1 MKNINELVVS
11 YIAAW
16 NERNPEKR
24 RALVVRTWTEQ
35 GSYVDA
41 HRQAVGHDA
50 IDTMIAAAQESHP
63 GYTLRLVSGIEAHG
77 PYARFSWE
85 GGGTR
90 EAPLYLGGTDFVS
103 VAKDGRFGG
112 VVGFTDAAPAAA

>member
-1 MKNINELVVS
+1 MSNVNLLVVS
-11 YIAAW
+11 YIGAW
-16 NERNPEKR
+16 NERNPEQR
-24 RALVVRTWTEQ
+24 RALVARTWTER

-41 HRQAVGHDA
+41 HRQATGHEA
-50 IDTMIAAAQESHP
+50 IDRMIATAQESHP

-77 PYARFSWE
+77 TYLRFSWE

-103 VAKDGRFGG
+103 VAKDGRFGE
-112 VVGFTDAAPAAA
+112 VVGFTDAAPAAS